1 VNIGWAIPCR
11 YVEVH
16 DNLATI
22 VGAGIDTFWFEEL
35 PSTVGLDQEYATANR
50 IKDPNG
56 GTVHEA
62 TGTFALQADSAK
74 PEFLAGVTLPV
85 ALQFEVSEEG
95 TYAIEFEFGD
105 AWASLPM
112 HVVVGNPSGA

>member
-1 VNIGWAIPCR
+1 MAD
-11 YVEVH
+11 EF
-16 DNLATI
+16 T
-22 VGAGIDTFWFEEL
+22 
-35 PSTVGLDQEYATANR
+35 LDQEYATANR